1 MPRVLIVEDDPDL
14 LFLYQ
19 TALTHNG
26 FEVVNADDAHSAM
39 AHLDNQ
45 KFDAIILDLN
55 LPDAHGSVVIDH
67 MTQNNHHSPSRV
79 VVITAN
85 DHWVGNIH
93 DRGVRQIL
101 VKPVSMTRVVE
112 VVSELIQEQPSG

>member
-19 TALTHNG
+19 TALSHNG
-26 FEVVNADDAHSAM
+26 FEVVNAEDARSAI
-39 AHLDNQ
+39 AHLDLD
-45 KFDAIILDLN
+45 KFDAVILDLN

-67 MTQNNHHSPSRV
+67 MMQKSHHSPSKV

-85 DHWVGNIH
+85 DHWAGNIY
-93 DRGVRQIL
+93 DRGVKQIL
-101 VKPVSMTRVVE
+101 VKPVSMTQVVE
-112 VVSELIQEQPSG
+112 VVTELAHR